1 MKAEARDQGPPA
13 TAGMLSMDGTLPL
26 FIDRLM
32 MITCIVP
39 SIPYVLLLFF
49 TQRWLNSAPSHYQF
63 LYVIAKKCQAVTLTA
78 RWNIVLPPYHP
89 LFLPSPPPGTRYAH
103 GDMTDLEAQLKAAA
117 EGGART
123 KLITTDGVFSMDGT
137 IAPLPDICR
146 LAKKYGAVAFVDDCH
161 ATGVIGEHGRGTEE
175 YWGMQG
181 QVDIV
186 NSTLGKAL
194 GGATGNAGCRGGGRK
209 IL

>member
-1 MKAEARDQGPPA
+1 
-13 TAGMLSMDGTLPL
+13 
-26 FIDRLM
+26 
-32 MITCIVP
+32 
-39 SIPYVLLLFF
+39 
-49 TQRWLNSAPSHYQF
+49 
-63 LYVIAKKCQAVTLTA
+63 
-78 RWNIVLPPYHP
+78 
-89 LFLPSPPPGTRYAH
+89 
-103 GDMTDLEAQLKAAA
+103 MTDLEAQLKAAA

-123 KLITTDGVFSMDGT
+123 KLIATDGVFSMDGT

-146 LAKKYGAVAFVDDCH
+146 LAKKYGAVVFVDDCH

-194 GGATGNAGCRGGGRK
+194 GGATGNAGCRGRGHPSKRPTHPQFPKDFGLLNTFLDKPNPSSAKSAWKFK
-209 IL
+209 IYIGKH